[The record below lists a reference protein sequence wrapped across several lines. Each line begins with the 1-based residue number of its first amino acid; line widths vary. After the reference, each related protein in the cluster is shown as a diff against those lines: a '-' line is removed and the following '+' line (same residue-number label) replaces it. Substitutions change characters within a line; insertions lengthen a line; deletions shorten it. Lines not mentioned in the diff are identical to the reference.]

1 MSSPILIRSL
11 KPLRDVHARL
21 AGEAGAK
28 VVVSTDAHELRALA
42 WAELGVA
49 QARRAW
55 LTKDQVLNTRPW
67 LEIER
72 MLGRGA

>member
-1 MSSPILIRSL
+1 M
-11 KPLRDVHARL
+11 
-21 AGEAGAK
+21 K